1 MALDVI
7 DLRDF
12 YAGPMG
18 LTVRRLIQNRIRSM
32 WPTVKGETV
41 LGLGFVTPYLAALSG
56 EAARMIAVMP
66 ASQGVLR
73 WPPDN
78 ANIAVLAE
86 EDALPLADLSVD
98 RVILVHAVEG
108 TELLRPML
116 REVWRVLSES
126 GKLIVVVPNR
136 RGIWSRME
144 STPFGSGQPYTA
156 GQLARLLRETM
167 FVTSQTRGALF
178 LPPVRPAL
186 FRRMAPS
193 LEGIGRRFFPAF
205 SGVVVMEAEKQIY
218 ALTSRPARRRKALL
232 VAVPP
237 PIRTTARESN

>member
-12 YAGPMG
+12 YASPIGQ
-18 LTVRRLIQNRIRSM
+18 TVRRLIHNRIRSL

-41 LGLGFVTPYLAALSG
+41 LGLGFATPYLTPLNG
-56 EAARMIAVMP
+56 EATRVIAVMP
-66 ASQGVLR
+66 ANQGVLR
-73 WPPDN
+73 WPPDS
-78 ANIAVLAE
+78 ANLAVLAE

-98 RVILVHAVEG
+98 RVILIHAVEG

-126 GKLIVVVPNR
+126 GKVIVVVPNR

-156 GQLARLLRETM
+156 GQLAKLLRETM
-167 FVTSQTRGALF
+167 FVPSQTRGALF
-178 LPPVRPAL
+178 FPPTTPAL
-186 FRRMAPS
+186 FRRIAPS
-193 LEGIGRRFFPAF
+193 LEGIGRRLFPAF
-205 SGVVVMEAEKQIY
+205 SGVVVVEAEKQIY
-218 ALTSRPARRRKALL
+218 ALTSRPARRRKAILAP
-232 VAVPP
+232 VTP
-237 PIRTTARESN
+237 PIRTTARGSN

>member
-12 YAGPMG
+12 YASPMG
-18 LTVRRLIQNRIRSM
+18 STVRRLIQNRIRDM
-32 WPTVKGETV
+32 WPSVKGETI
-41 LGLGFVTPYLAALSG
+41 LGLGFATPYLASLSG
-56 EAARMIAVMP
+56 EAARIIAVMP

-73 WPPDN
+73 WPSDSGN
-78 ANIAVLAE
+78 LAVLAE

-126 GKLIVVVPNR
+126 GKLIVVAPNR
-136 RGIWSRME
+136 RGIWSRLE

-167 FVTSQTRGALF
+167 FVTSQTWGALF
-178 LPPVRPAL
+178 FPPTRPAL

-193 LEGIGRRFFPAF
+193 FEGAGQRFFPAF

-232 VAVPP
+232 VSVPP
-237 PIRTTARESN
+237 PARTPARKSS

>member
-12 YAGPMG
+12 YASSIGQ
-18 LTVRRLIQNRIRSM
+18 TVRRLIHNRIRSL

-41 LGLGFVTPYLAALSG
+41 LGLGFATPYLALLNG
-56 EAARMIAVMP
+56 EAARVIAIMP

-78 ANIAVLAE
+78 ANLAVLAE

-108 TELLRPML
+108 TEFLRPML

-136 RGIWSRME
+136 RGIWSRIE

-167 FVTSQTRGALF
+167 FVPSQTRGALF
-178 LPPVRPAL
+178 LPPTTPAL
-186 FRRMAPS
+186 FRRIAPS
-193 LEGIGRRFFPAF
+193 LEGIGRRLIPAF
-205 SGVVVMEAEKQIY
+205 SGVVVVEAEKQIY
-218 ALTSRPARRRKALL
+218 ALTSRPARRRKAML
-232 VAVPP
+232 VSVPP
-237 PIRTTARESN
+237 SARTTARGSN

>member
-12 YAGPMG
+12 YASPIGQ
-18 LTVRRLIQNRIRSM
+18 TVRRLIQNRIRSL

-41 LGLGFVTPYLAALSG
+41 LGLGFATPYLTPLSG
-56 EAARMIAVMP
+56 EAARIIALMP

-73 WPPDN
+73 WPLDS
-78 ANIAVLAE
+78 ANLAVLTE

-136 RGIWSRME
+136 RGIWSRLE

-167 FVTSQTRGALF
+167 FVPSQTRGALF
-178 LPPVRPAL
+178 LPPTTPAL
-186 FRRMAPS
+186 FRRIAPS
-193 LEGIGRRFFPAF
+193 LEGIGRRLFPAF
-205 SGVVVMEAEKQIY
+205 SGVVVVEAEKQIY
-218 ALTSRPARRRKALL
+218 ALTSRPARRRKTLL
-232 VAVPP
+232 VSVTP
-237 PIRTTARESN
+237 PIRTTARGSN